1 LNRSISNKNT
11 IQDAFLF
18 LEQAQDLA
26 KIAYNN
32 LRNESKIYND
42 SKSNAIK
49 KNTKDIL
56 KYTRKAAKK
65 KDDNK
70 LDEIEN
76 RETKKILE

>member
-1 LNRSISNKNT
+1 
-11 IQDAFLF
+11 
-18 LEQAQDLA
+18 
-26 KIAYNN
+26 
-32 LRNESKIYND
+32 
-42 SKSNAIK
+42 
-49 KNTKDIL
+49 L